1 MLVVRSDDHRP
12 HHALELD
19 GGHLVPSWEGPDR
32 AARVEAA
39 LTDRGYRRSRLP
51 SPVSAEV
58 LASVH
63 SPAYLEF
70 LVTCWSRWSAEPD
83 RGPAA
88 MGFGWPARGVSPRRP
103 DDLDGQLGYHSFAA
117 DCSITEHTWV
127 AARASAS
134 VAATAA
140 RAVVDGEPAAFGLC
154 RPPGH
159 HATAD
164 QFGGYCFLNNAAVAV
179 EVLRRGG
186 ADRVGVLDID
196 YHHGNGTQAI
206 FYHRADV
213 PVISLHAEPRS
224 EFPWFSGYDDELGAG
239 AGEGWNRNFP
249 LPRGTDAGRWLDVL
263 EVALVALEGAE
274 LDAIVISTGVD
285 TYEGDPISAFRLAS
299 DDFFRVGSAI
309 RRLGLPTVFVLEGG
323 YATEQLGTN
332 VVNILDGF
340 GDPLG

>member
-1 MLVVRSDDHRP
+1 MLVVRSDDHRA
-12 HHALELD
+12 HHSLELD
-19 GGHLVPSWEGPDR
+19 GGRLIPSWEGRDR
-32 AARVEAA
+32 AERVESA
-39 LTDRGYRRSRLP
+39 LAERGYRRTRHAL
-51 SPVSAEV
+51 PVSAEI

-70 LVTCWSRWSAEPD
+70 LVTCWSRWVETHD
-83 RGPAA
+83 GPVA
-88 MGFGWPARGVSPRRP
+88 MGFAWPARGFRSRRP
-103 DDLDGQLGYHSFAA
+103 DDLEGQLGFHSFAA
-117 DCSITEHTWV
+117 DCSITEHTWL

-140 RAVVDGEPAAFGLC
+140 RAVVDGEPSAFALC

-164 QFGGYCFLNNAAVAV
+164 QFGGYCYLNNAAVAV

-196 YHHGNGTQAI
+196 YHHGNGTQSI

-213 PVISLHAEPRS
+213 PVVSIHADPVRA
-224 EFPWFSGYDDELGAG
+224 FPWFSGYDDELGAG

-249 LPRGTDAGRWLDVL
+249 LPDGTGADRWLDVL
-263 EVALVALEGAE
+263 ELALVALDGAE
-274 LDAIVISTGVD
+274 LDALVVSTGVD
-285 TYEGDPISAFRLAS
+285 TYEGDPISHFRLQS
-299 DDFFRVGSAI
+299 DDFFRVGAAI
-309 RRLGLPTVFVLEGG
+309 ATAQVPTVFVLEGG

-340 GDPLG
+340 GDRQS